1 MKNIRL
7 IAVMIVVSLVVLAGG
22 LLQEAAAQ
30 WKPEKPINLIVPW
43 GRGGRPIVLRG
54 LMLALLK
61 RLWGRRL

>member
-43 GRGGRPIVLRG
+43 GAGGLDRCG
-54 LMLALLK
+54 FCAD
-61 RLWGRRL
+61 